1 MLEYGQCMN
10 EQHQEEDA
18 SYVQFIGT
26 CRPQFERF
34 HTAPLTCAVGAIIEL
49 AENASCNGF
58 SDDPDEVLADDT
70 WMADTMMADIWMA
83 DDTLLVEDA
92 IIAADDN
99 QMNDGILVGEDTQ
112 MVDSIHMAN
121 EIKKAEEPSMFRNEM
136 NRCSSVARK
145 GKASAQDQAL
155 NELAWYWN
163 NLAKAKHG
171 NCAEERSSLN
181 YSAIFPE
188 AKLSE
193 DARMHLTII
202 KWSNKWV
209 R

>member
-1 MLEYGQCMN
+1 
-10 EQHQEEDA
+10 
-18 SYVQFIGT
+18 
-26 CRPQFERF
+26 
-34 HTAPLTCAVGAIIEL
+34 
-49 AENASCNGF
+49 
-58 SDDPDEVLADDT
+58 
-70 WMADTMMADIWMA
+70 MMAGTWMA

-92 IIAADDN
+92 IMAADDN
-99 QMNDGILVGEDTQ
+99 QMNDGIQVGEDTQ

-163 NLAKAKHG
+163 KLAKAKHG
-171 NCAEERSSLN
+171 NYEEESSPLN
-181 YSAIFPE
+181 YSAIFPA

-193 DARMHLTII
+193 EARMHLTII
-202 KWSNKWV
+202 KWAGKWV